1 MQGLAKGWAWT
12 DTSALCPMEM
22 RGPVSASR
30 AVTHM
35 EQQGQGGRRRGTLI
49 SGSSPEVV
57 RAGSQEDGLGHTCGQ
72 RPGWD
77 SEVSGSPFQ
86 QDGAPLEAA
95 SDHMVREGLAQEVA
109 LV

>member
-1 MQGLAKGWAWT
+1 
-12 DTSALCPMEM
+12 MEM

-35 EQQGQGGRRRGTLI
+35 EQQGQGGHWRGTLI
-49 SGSSPEVV
+49 SGRGLEVV

-72 RPGWD
+72 RPRYG
-77 SEVSGSPFQ
+77 SEVRGSPAQ

-95 SDHMVREGLAQEVA
+95 SDHMVREGLAQEVT
-109 LV
+109 LM